1 MTTQLRL
8 IDANEVEW
16 RLDEHVKEVGRRGLA
31 RARAALVAAQ
41 PLRPEAACRA
51 ASERGVSAPARARDG
66 PPPRRRP
73 APLGGRRPGCH
84 NYAVRHE

>member
-41 PLRPEAACRA
+41 PLRPEAPAEQRPSA
-51 ASERGVSAPARARDG
+51 A
-66 PPPRRRP
+66 
-73 APLGGRRPGCH
+73 
-84 NYAVRHE
+84 